1 MTDTDIVDVR
11 GLAVTAP
18 NSTVVGQFDA
28 LIDELYYYRPGCVDR
43 VVELLE
49 AFPEFPLAHVLVGY
63 SLMTEGTLDAE
74 QKARTRL
81 RQAEAL
87 PANRRERLHQE
98 ALRAWLDGDL
108 LARAAAWERVLLEWP
123 HDLLAFRQYT
133 GTLFWV
139 GDKQYQAEVV
149 AGQAGHWSSQIPGY
163 GHFLSAQSF
172 AMEEVG
178 NYEVAERAARGALSI
193 QEQDLW
199 ALHGLAH
206 VLEMQGRTDE
216 GIEILEDAARFLNDY
231 NLFRG
236 HLWWHLGLFK
246 FARGCF
252 DEVLELFD
260 NEIYPK
266 ESTFYLDIQNGAS
279 LLARLEFQGVEV
291 GPERWERLAQ
301 ASLASATQCTLWFT
315 AMHHVMAL
323 VRSGRESAAN
333 ATFRYLESAGEHSSQ
348 AALACELSRAAAAF
362 YQDKP
367 GEALERLLE
376 LRQRHGELGASH
388 AQQDLYDQI
397 MVEAARRLGDLPRV
411 RQLLKARL
419 STRVCDTAS
428 WETFE
433 RHSRLV
439 DDIEDGAEVRAALR
453 WAFGESDELPHA
465 QTGEVQARGH

>member
-1 MTDTDIVDVR
+1 MPGTEITDVR

-18 NSTVVGQFDA
+18 DSAAIERFDA
-28 LIDELYYYRPGCVDR
+28 LVDELYYYRPGVVDR
-43 VVELLE
+43 LVELLD

-63 SLMTEGTLDAE
+63 SLMTEGTLDA
-74 QKARTRL
+74 QPRARARL
-81 RQAEAL
+81 RRAEAL

-98 ALRAWLDGDL
+98 ALRAWLDGDA
-108 LARAAAWERVLLEWP
+108 LARAAAWERILLEWP

-139 GDKQYQAEVV
+139 GDKQYQAEVI

-163 GHFLSAQSF
+163 GHFLSAKSF

-178 NYEVAERAARGALSI
+178 NYEVAERAAREALSI

-216 GIEILEDAARFLNDY
+216 GIELLEDAARFLNDY

-236 HLWWHLGLFK
+236 HLWWHLSLFE
-246 FARGCF
+246 FTRGSF
-252 DEVLELFD
+252 DRALELFD
-260 NEIYPK
+260 REIYPK
-266 ESTFYLDIQNGAS
+266 ESTFYLDIQNGVS
-279 LLARLEFQGVEV
+279 LLARMEFQGVNV
-291 GPERWERLAQ
+291 GSQRWERLAQ

-315 AMHHVMAL
+315 AMHHVIAL

-333 ATFRYLESAGEHSSQ
+333 ATLRYLESAGENSSQ
-348 AALACELSRAAAAF
+348 AALACELSHAAAAL
-362 YQDKP
+362 YRDKP
-367 GEALERLLE
+367 GEALDRMLE

-397 MVEAARRLGDLPRV
+397 MVVAAQRLADLPRV

-419 STRVCDTAS
+419 STRLWDASS
-428 WETFE
+428 WEAFE
-433 RHSRLV
+433 HRSRLV
-439 DDIEDGAEVRAALR
+439 DGIDDARAVRKALR
-453 WAFGESDELPHA
+453 WALGEPDH
-465 QTGEVQARGH
+465 VH

>member
-18 NSTVVGQFDA
+18 NQAVVGQFDA
-28 LIDELYYYRPGCVDR
+28 LIDELYYYRPGVVDR
-43 VVELLE
+43 LVELLQ

-74 QKARTRL
+74 PKARARL
-81 RQAEAL
+81 RRAEAL

-98 ALRAWLDGDL
+98 ALQAWLDGDV
-108 LARAAAWERVLLEWP
+108 LARAAAWERILLEWP
-123 HDLLAFRQYT
+123 HDLLALRQYT

-139 GDKQYQAEVV
+139 GDKRYQAEVI
-149 AGQAGHWSSQIPGY
+149 AGQAGHWGSHIPGY
-163 GHFLSAQSF
+163 GHFLSAKSF

-178 NYEVAERAARGALSI
+178 NYEVAERAAREALSI

-216 GIEILEDAARFLNDY
+216 GIELLEDAARFLNDY

-236 HLWWHLGLFK
+236 HLWWHLSLFK
-246 FARGCF
+246 FTRGCF

-260 NEIYPK
+260 SEIYPK
-266 ESTFYLDIQNGAS
+266 DSTFYLDIQNGVS
-279 LLARLEFQGVEV
+279 LLARLEFQGVNV

-323 VRSGRESAAN
+323 VRSRRESAAN
-333 ATFRYLESAGEHSSQ
+333 ATLSYLESAGTNSSQ
-348 AALACELSRAAAAF
+348 AALACELSRASAAL

-367 GEALERLLE
+367 GEALERMLD

-397 MVEAARRLGDLPRV
+397 MVVAAQRLGDWPRV

-419 STRVCDTAS
+419 STRVWDAAS
-428 WETFE
+428 WEALI

-439 DDIEDGAEVRAALR
+439 DDIEDATAVRDALR
-453 WAFGESDELPHA
+453 WALGEPH
-465 QTGEVQARGH
+465 

>member
-1 MTDTDIVDVR
+1 MDRDIVDVR

-18 NSTVVGQFDA
+18 SQAAVGQFDA
-28 LIDELYYYRPGCVDR
+28 LVDDLYYYRPGVVDR
-43 VVELLE
+43 LLELLQ
-49 AFPEFPLAHVLVGY
+49 AFAEFPLAHVLVGY
-63 SLMTEGTLDAE
+63 SLMTEGTLDA
-74 QKARTRL
+74 QPKARARL
-81 RQAEAL
+81 RRAEAL

-108 LARAAAWERVLLEWP
+108 LARAATWERILLEWP

-139 GDKQYQAEVV
+139 GDKRYQAEVI
-149 AGQAGHWSSQIPGY
+149 AGQSGYWSSQIPGY
-163 GHFLSAQSF
+163 GHFLSAKSF

-178 NYEVAERAARGALSI
+178 NYEIAERAAREALAI

-206 VLEMQGRTDE
+206 VLEMQGRADE
-216 GIEILEDAARFLNDY
+216 GIELLEDAARFLNDY

-236 HLWWHLGLFK
+236 HLWWHLSLFK
-246 FARGCF
+246 FTRGGF
-252 DEVLELFD
+252 DQVLELFD
-260 NEIYPK
+260 SEIYAK
-266 ESTFYLDIQNGAS
+266 ESTFYLDIQNGVS
-279 LLARLEFQGVEV
+279 LLARLEFQGVNV

-333 ATFRYLESAGEHSSQ
+333 ATLKYLESAGKNSPQ

-362 YQDKP
+362 CSDKP
-367 GEALERLLE
+367 GEALERMLD

-397 MVEAARRLGDLPRV
+397 MVVAALNLTDMARV

-419 STRVCDTAS
+419 ATRVWDASS
-428 WETFE
+428 WEAFE
-433 RHSRLV
+433 RHSRIV
-439 DDIEDGAEVRAALR
+439 DSIEDATAVRDALR
-453 WAFGESDELPHA
+453 WALGEQD
-465 QTGEVQARGH
+465 

>member
-1 MTDTDIVDVR
+1 MMDRDIVDVR

-18 NSTVVGQFDA
+18 NQAVAGQFDA
-28 LIDELYYYRPGCVDR
+28 LLDELYYYRPGVVDR
-43 VVELLE
+43 LVELLQ

-63 SLMTEGTLDAE
+63 SLMTEGTLDA
-74 QKARTRL
+74 QPKARARL
-81 RQAEAL
+81 RRAEAL

-98 ALRAWLDGDL
+98 ALRAWLDGNV
-108 LARAAAWERVLLEWP
+108 LARAAAWERILLEWP
-123 HDLLAFRQYT
+123 HDLLALRQYT

-139 GDKQYQAEVV
+139 GDKGYQAEVI

-163 GHFLSAQSF
+163 GHFLSAKSF

-178 NYEVAERAARGALSI
+178 NYEVAERAAREALSI

-216 GIEILEDAARFLNDY
+216 GIELLEDAARFLNDY

-236 HLWWHLGLFK
+236 HLWWHLSLFK
-246 FARGCF
+246 VTRGRF
-252 DEVLELFD
+252 DQVLELFD
-260 NEIYPK
+260 REIYPK
-266 ESTFYLDIQNGAS
+266 ESTFYLDIQNGVS
-279 LLARLEFQGVEV
+279 LLARLEFQGVNV
-291 GPERWERLAQ
+291 GPDRWERLAH

-323 VRSGRESAAN
+323 ERSGRESAAN
-333 ATFRYLESAGEHSSQ
+333 ATLEYLESAGEYSPQ

-362 YQDKP
+362 CRDKP
-367 GEALERLLE
+367 GEALERMLD

-397 MVEAARRLGDLPRV
+397 MVVAAQGLADMPRV

-419 STRVCDTAS
+419 STRVWDASS
-428 WETFE
+428 WEAFK

-439 DDIEDGAEVRAALR
+439 DGIEDATAVRDALR
-453 WAFGESDELPHA
+453 WALGEPD
-465 QTGEVQARGH
+465 

>member
-18 NSTVVGQFDA
+18 NQAVVGQFDA
-28 LIDELYYYRPGCVDR
+28 LIDELYYYRPGVVDR
-43 VVELLE
+43 LVELLQ

-74 QKARTRL
+74 PKARARL
-81 RQAEAL
+81 RRAEAL

-98 ALRAWLDGDL
+98 ALQAWLDGDV
-108 LARAAAWERVLLEWP
+108 LARAAAWERLLLEWP

-139 GDKQYQAEVV
+139 GDKRYQAEVI
-149 AGQAGHWSSQIPGY
+149 AGQDGHWSSQIPGY
-163 GHFLSAQSF
+163 GHFLSAKSF

-178 NYEVAERAARGALSI
+178 NYEVAERAAREALSV

-216 GIEILEDAARFLNDY
+216 GIELLEDAARFLNDY

-236 HLWWHLGLFK
+236 HLWWHLSLFN
-246 FARGCF
+246 FTQGRF
-252 DEVLELFD
+252 DQVLELFD

-266 ESTFYLDIQNGAS
+266 ESTFYLDIQNGVS
-279 LLARLEFQGVEV
+279 LLARLEFQGIEV

-333 ATFRYLESAGEHSSQ
+333 ATLRYLESAGKTSPQ
-348 AALACELSRAAAAF
+348 AALACELSRAAAAL
-362 YQDKP
+362 YQNKP
-367 GEALERLLE
+367 GEALGRMLD

-397 MVEAARRLGDLPRV
+397 MVVAAQHLTDIPRV

-419 STRVCDTAS
+419 STRVWDAS
-428 WETFE
+428 SWKTFK
-433 RHSRLV
+433 RYSRLV
-439 DDIEDGAEVRAALR
+439 DSIENEAVVRDALR
-453 WAFGESDELPHA
+453 WALGEPD
-465 QTGEVQARGH
+465 

>member
-18 NSTVVGQFDA
+18 NSAVVGQFDT
-28 LIDELYYYRPGCVDR
+28 LVDELYYYRPGVIDR
-43 VVELLE
+43 LVELLE

-63 SLMTEGTLDAE
+63 SLMTEGTLDARP
-74 QKARTRL
+74 KAQARL
-81 RQAEAL
+81 RRAEAL

-98 ALRAWLDGDL
+98 ALRAWLDEDVA
-108 LARAAAWERVLLEWP
+108 ARAAAWERILLEWP

-139 GDKQYQAEVV
+139 GDKRYQAEVV
-149 AGQAGHWSSQIPGY
+149 AGQASHWSSQIPGY
-163 GHFLSAQSF
+163 GHFLSAKSF

-178 NYEVAERAARGALSI
+178 NYEVAERAAREALSI
-193 QEQDLW
+193 QEQGLW

-216 GIEILEDAARFLNDY
+216 GIELLEDAARFLNNY

-236 HLWWHLGLFK
+236 HLWWHLSLFK
-246 FARGCF
+246 LTRGCF
-252 DEVLELFD
+252 DQVLELFD
-260 NEIYPK
+260 SEIYPK
-266 ESTFYLDIQNGAS
+266 ESTFYLDIQNGVS
-279 LLARLEFQGVEV
+279 LLARMEFQGVNV

-315 AMHHVMAL
+315 AMHHVIAL

-333 ATFRYLESAGEHSSQ
+333 ATLGYLESASKDCSQ
-348 AALACELSRAAAAF
+348 AAIAYELSRAAAAL
-362 YQDKP
+362 YHHKP
-367 GEALERLLE
+367 GQALERMLD

-397 MVEAARRLGDLPRV
+397 MVVAAQRLADLPRV

-419 STRVCDTAS
+419 STRVWDASS
-428 WETFE
+428 WEAFK
-433 RHSRLV
+433 RHSQLV
-439 DDIEDGAEVRAALR
+439 DGIDDATGVRDALR
-453 WAFGESDELPHA
+453 WALGEPD
-465 QTGEVQARGH
+465 

>member
-1 MTDTDIVDVR
+1 
-11 GLAVTAP
+11 
-18 NSTVVGQFDA
+18 
-28 LIDELYYYRPGCVDR
+28 
-43 VVELLE
+43 
-49 AFPEFPLAHVLVGY
+49 
-63 SLMTEGTLDAE
+63 
-74 QKARTRL
+74 
-81 RQAEAL
+81 L

-98 ALRAWLDGDL
+98 ALQAWLDGDV
-108 LARAAAWERVLLEWP
+108 LARAAAWERILLEWP
-123 HDLLAFRQYT
+123 HDLLALRQYT

-139 GDKQYQAEVV
+139 GDKRYQAEVI
-149 AGQAGHWSSQIPGY
+149 AGQAGHWGSHIPGY
-163 GHFLSAQSF
+163 GHFLSAKSF

-178 NYEVAERAARGALSI
+178 NYEVAERAAREALSI

-216 GIEILEDAARFLNDY
+216 GIELLEDAARFLNDY

-236 HLWWHLGLFK
+236 HLWWHLSLFK
-246 FARGCF
+246 FTRGCF

-260 NEIYPK
+260 SEIYPK
-266 ESTFYLDIQNGAS
+266 DSTFYLDIQNGVS
-279 LLARLEFQGVEV
+279 LLARLEFQGVNV

-323 VRSGRESAAN
+323 VRSRRESAAN
-333 ATFRYLESAGEHSSQ
+333 ATLSYLESAGTNSSQ
-348 AALACELSRAAAAF
+348 AALACELSRASAAL

-367 GEALERLLE
+367 GEALERMLD

-397 MVEAARRLGDLPRV
+397 MVVAAQRLGDWPRV

-419 STRVCDTAS
+419 STRVWDAAS
-428 WETFE
+428 WEALI

-439 DDIEDGAEVRAALR
+439 DDIEDATAVRDALR
-453 WAFGESDELPHA
+453 WALGEPH
-465 QTGEVQARGH
+465 